1 MKKLISVLLFL
12 VYFLTS
18 IVYLNL
24 YEFKN
29 VRNILWK
36 NNDVSKLCLDG
47 IKKVNT
53 PEQLINKLEAVAE
66 KNNLNIYKIRYQ
78 EKSKI
83 GKRKI
88 KIYTTLNDNVFENL
102 KIYKGR
108 LLNKENAS
116 YAFIS
121 SENTDDANQVGQVNF
136 FNLSSELNIYN
147 LSGILYDGESLGC
160 WFVNTTDK
168 TKITLLKKD
177 LMDALDCKDIEFYTS
192 QIDESQSME
201 NNDLKY
207 RMVGVLIMLYILT
220 FLTIV
225 YWLFSRYK
233 EFAVK
238 KMFGESDIS
247 LRLKIIFKELFK
259 YHLYGFSLAGLIILG
274 FLAFKVEIRNLSG
287 FCINYFIFNLKLTVI
302 SLGLMLIPLIL
313 IKYIK
318 IPLMLKNKKPVKV
331 IKNINTISKCL
342 IGIATITVIINSNN
356 NLYLLIKEVE
366 HNQVWNN
373 ATNYAIVKSSAA
385 FSGTIPGYDDEDE
398 VDELDHNIKKWFQI
412 CNAKGAIYINV
423 RNHMMGSSSEDN
435 FEENNLPKD
444 EFAKIGAKSI
454 KVNNNYL
461 QLNPIYDVN
470 GKQINIPDHYEHT
483 LNLLVPQN
491 LKKYESNIKEKYEGE
506 FYNNGWQDYKLNIIY
521 IKDNQKCFT
530 YKIGW
535 APETQNYVIGSLI
548 QVISN
553 NNMHID
559 SYGCCWCNGF
569 YPKINNIDN
578 PYQELLPDIK
588 ACGADKQLSRA
599 LTLYETAAQDI
610 YKTQQQFLYT
620 IELMIFAILTIIVLI
635 ISSSINYLEENKL
648 INMVKKLHGVGFMKR
663 NTKFL
668 ILNSVIWCIGIILML
683 VMNYNNNL
691 IDKIAFLFYLPIDMI
706 LIRTPAPWVP
716 FTIQYINWSIVFG
729 VIVLDIIISTIM
741 LKIYENKKIS
751 SVLKGE

>member
-24 YEFKN
+24 YKFKN

-36 NNDVSKLCLDG
+36 NNDVSALHLDG

-53 PEQLINKLEAVAE
+53 PEQLINKLKVIAE

-78 EKSKI
+78 GKSKI

-88 KIYTTLNDNVFENL
+88 KIYTTLNGNVFENL
-102 KIYKGR
+102 KIYNGR
-108 LLNKENAS
+108 LLKKEDAS
-116 YAFIS
+116 HAFIS
-121 SENTDDANQVGQVNF
+121 SENTNDANQVGTISF
-136 FNLSSELNIYN
+136 FNLNSSLNMYDLSEILYTGET
-147 LSGILYDGESLGC
+147 LSG
-160 WFVNTTDK
+160 WFVGTKDK
-168 TKITLLKKD
+168 EKIELLKKD

-247 LRLKIIFKELFK
+247 LRLKIIFKDLFK

-331 IKNINTISKCL
+331 IKNLNAISKCL
-342 IGIATITVIINSNN
+342 IGVATITIIINSSN

-366 HNQVWNN
+366 HHRVWNN
-373 ATNYAIVKSSAA
+373 ATNYAIAKSSIA
-385 FSGTIPGYDDEDE
+385 FSGTVPGYDDENTI
-398 VDELDHNIKKWFQI
+398 DELYHNIKKWFQI
-412 CNAKGAIYINV
+412 CNAKGAIYINA
-423 RNHMMGSSSEDN
+423 RNHMVGSSN
-435 FEENNLPKD
+435 ATNLTKD
-444 EFAKIGAKSI
+444 EFAKIGVKSI

-461 QLNPIYDVN
+461 QLNPVYDVN

-483 LNLLVPQN
+483 LNLLVPQ
-491 LKKYESNIKEKYEGE
+491 KFKQYESNIKEKYEGE

-521 IKDNQKCFT
+521 IKDDQKCFT
-530 YKIGW
+530 YRIDW
-535 APETQNYVIGSLI
+535 APKTQNYVIGSII

-553 NNMHID
+553 NNMCLD

-569 YPKINNIDN
+569 YPKISNIDN

-588 ACGADKQLSRA
+588 ACGVEKILISPS
-599 LTLYETAAQDI
+599 TLYEIAAQDI
-610 YKTQQQFLYT
+610 YKTQHKFLY
-620 IELMIFAILTIIVLI
+620 IIKLMIFAVLTIIVLI

-648 INMVKKLHGVGFMKR
+648 INMVNKLHGAGFVRR
-663 NTKFL
+663 NLKFFAG
-668 ILNSVIWCIGIILML
+668 NS
-683 VMNYNNNL
+683 
-691 IDKIAFLFYLPIDMI
+691 
-706 LIRTPAPWVP
+706 
-716 FTIQYINWSIVFG
+716 NW
-729 VIVLDIIISTIM
+729 
-741 LKIYENKKIS
+741 
-751 SVLKGE
+751 